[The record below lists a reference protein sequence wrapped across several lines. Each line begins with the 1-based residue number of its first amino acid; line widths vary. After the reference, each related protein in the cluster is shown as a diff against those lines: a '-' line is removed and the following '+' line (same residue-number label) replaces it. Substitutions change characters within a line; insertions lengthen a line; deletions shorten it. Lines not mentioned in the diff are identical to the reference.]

1 MSNVQERRFA
11 EQFSITA
18 SVKKDEG
25 PTLEVCLASSMEDV
39 IAAQKLRYQI
49 FSEEYGAQLVG
60 NGIDHDVFDNYCD
73 HLIVRDLITE
83 DIVGTYRILPP
94 AQAKRIGCLYS
105 EGEFFLNRL
114 DGIRKNMVEVGRSC
128 VDANYRNGAAI
139 MLLWSGLAE
148 YMKRGGY
155 RHLMGCA
162 SVSLRDGG
170 HQAAS
175 LYQRVL
181 ADHLADVQYQ
191 AFPKNRLPIEKL
203 SSDIDVEAPA
213 LIKGYLR
220 LGAKICGEPAWD
232 PDFNTADFLML
243 LSLDKMNARYA
254 RHFGFAL

>member
-1 MSNVQERRFA
+1 MSKVLAQRFT
-11 EQFSITA
+11 EPLSITSHA
-18 SVKKDEG
+18 KNDSA
-25 PTLEVCLASSMEDV
+25 PTLTVSLASCMDDI

-73 HLIVRDLITE
+73 HLIVRDEMSGQI
-83 DIVGTYRILPP
+83 IGTYRILSPE
-94 AQAKRIGCLYS
+94 QAKKIGCLYS
-105 EGEFFLNRL
+105 ENEFFLNRL
-114 DGIRKNMVEVGRSC
+114 DGIRNNMVEVGRSC
-128 VDANYRNGAAI
+128 VAPQYRSGAAI
-139 MLLWSGLAE
+139 MLLWSGLAA
-148 YMKRGGY
+148 YMQRGGY

-175 LYQRVL
+175 LYKRVL
-181 ADHLADVQYQ
+181 SEHLADIEYQ
-191 AFPKNRLPIEKL
+191 AFPKNRLPIEKFSHDL
-203 SSDIDVEAPA
+203 DIEAPA

-254 RHFGFAL
+254 RHFGF